1 MADGV
6 MTNKELVGSLITD
19 LNNLVKVQQSG
30 QHLQACQ
37 IIVSMTQKL
46 ANLYKTIDD
55 DIKNRDETIES
66 LKEQIRSLGME
77 VVDMPPSEFLKEQN
91 NGE

>member
-1 MADGV
+1 V
-6 MTNKELVGSLITD
+6 
-19 LNNLVKVQQSG
+19 
-30 QHLQACQ
+30 
-37 IIVSMTQKL
+37 QKL
-46 ANLYKTIDD
+46 LNLRQTVDN

>member
-1 MADGV
+1 MANGLYSNSELIGTVIND
-6 MTNKELVGSLITD
+6 MNELLKEQAGGQY
-19 LNNLVKVQQSG
+19 LN
-30 QHLQACQ
+30 ACR
-37 IIVSMTQKL
+37 IVNGIVQKL
-46 ANLYKTIDD
+46 LNLRQTVDN

-77 VVDMPPSEFLKEQN
+77 VVDMQPSEFLKEQN